1 MTTIAIEPIAKTWNA
16 FRASS
21 GIGHIRSEAQYE
33 RIMDLMDE
41 LADLGAMDESSEL
54 HELFMLAADVVR
66 QYESLHYPDPKVSGV
81 EMLRFLMGQHERSTL
96 GDRGHHSPLRRSDAA
111 RTPHHCLSIAHV
123 LCCSVALIEA
133 TSSARASMAS
143 TMDCCEKRAIHSSTN
158 QSVTIAK

>member
-1 MTTIAIEPIAKTWNA
+1 MEMTTIAIEPIAKTWNA

-81 EMLRFLMGQHERSTL
+81 EMLRFLMGQHGLKQTDLIQEL
-96 GDRGHHSPLRRSDAA
+96 GSQSIVSAILSGSRELNKGHIAALSKRFKVSPA
-111 RTPHHCLSIAHV
+111 V
-123 LCCSVALIEA
+123 LF
-133 TSSARASMAS
+133 
-143 TMDCCEKRAIHSSTN
+143 D
-158 QSVTIAK
+158 

>member
-1 MTTIAIEPIAKTWNA
+1 MEMNMIAIEPIAKTWTA

-81 EMLRFLMGQHERSTL
+81 EMLRFLMGQHGLKQTDLIQEL
-96 GDRGHHSPLRRSDAA
+96 GSQSIVSAILSGRRELNKGHIAALSKRFKVSPAVFFD
-111 RTPHHCLSIAHV
+111 
-123 LCCSVALIEA
+123 
-133 TSSARASMAS
+133 
-143 TMDCCEKRAIHSSTN
+143 
-158 QSVTIAK
+158 

>member
-1 MTTIAIEPIAKTWNA
+1 MEMTTIAIEPIAKTWNA

-81 EMLRFLMGQHERSTL
+81 EMLRFLMGQHGLKQTDLIQEL
-96 GDRGHHSPLRRSDAA
+96 GSQSIVSAILSGSRELNKGHIAA
-111 RTPHHCLSIAHV
+111 LSKRFKVCPAV
-123 LCCSVALIEA
+123 LF
-133 TSSARASMAS
+133 
-143 TMDCCEKRAIHSSTN
+143 D
-158 QSVTIAK
+158 